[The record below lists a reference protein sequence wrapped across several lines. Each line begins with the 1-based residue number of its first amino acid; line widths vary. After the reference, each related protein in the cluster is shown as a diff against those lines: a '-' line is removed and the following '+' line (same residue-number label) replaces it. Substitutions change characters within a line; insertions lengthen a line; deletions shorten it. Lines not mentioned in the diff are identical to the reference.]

1 MNSAVKAFKTLQTVE
16 VQHIVLNRL
25 VDLLCVHM
33 TCEACSY
40 QLAMPIFEWPIYRAI
55 KKPRGKQHI
64 Y

>member
-40 QLAMPIFEWPIYRAI
+40 QLAMPIFEWPIYRTI
-55 KKPRGKQHI
+55 K
-64 Y
+64 